1 MQKGSGLLWALE
13 RRGAMQLARFLLQSS
28 LPSAA
33 NRRAHAASSAM
44 AGAPRRDR
52 RRPRPATTLRLVL
65 P

>member
-1 MQKGSGLLWALE
+1 MHKGSGLLWALE

-28 LPSAA
+28 LPSATA
-33 NRRAHAASSAM
+33 RRGHAVPAALP
-44 AGAPRRDR
+44 GAPRRDR